1 MTIRDHEFEVITDK
15 LYVVLNGEVAC
26 FKKKKIKES
35 YCCTEE
41 PGRQD
46 REFWETEYR
55 DSEPQ

>member
-46 REFWETEYR
+46 
-55 DSEPQ
+55 